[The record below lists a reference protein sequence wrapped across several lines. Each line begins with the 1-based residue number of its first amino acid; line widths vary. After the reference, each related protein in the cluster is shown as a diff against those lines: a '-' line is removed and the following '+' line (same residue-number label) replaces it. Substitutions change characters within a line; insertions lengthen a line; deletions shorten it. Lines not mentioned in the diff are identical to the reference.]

1 MQREISDRIFL
12 GETLNPYEDAR
23 KLTSIDRTA
32 SNYNDAKEKV
42 QKKRDLMGTS
52 KYDENLAKYIPG
64 MLELAFQGMI
74 ERTPLTKIWNSSI
87 FKFY

>member
-1 MQREISDRIFL
+1 
-12 GETLNPYEDAR
+12 
-23 KLTSIDRTA
+23 
-32 SNYNDAKEKV
+32 
-42 QKKRDLMGTS
+42 MGTS